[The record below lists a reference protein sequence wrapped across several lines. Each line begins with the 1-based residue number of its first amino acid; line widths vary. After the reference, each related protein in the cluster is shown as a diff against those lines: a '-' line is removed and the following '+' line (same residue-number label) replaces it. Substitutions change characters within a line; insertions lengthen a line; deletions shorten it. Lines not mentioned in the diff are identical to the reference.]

1 MIFWS
6 LAEGFFFML
15 PILTIPYAGDAVSV
29 ANTRYNGRLPTSMFS
44 SRSLTLATIALA
56 ATLAGCKKTPPS
68 NVAAS
73 VNGRFITYADLD
85 KQYAIQFPQAGSP
98 AAADDGV
105 QINKLETL
113 RAMIDQEI
121 MMQRAE
127 KQSLLAPEADV
138 EAEFNKLK
146 SPYTQEEFQKQLT
159 AKKMTADDLKSD
171 IRKKLSIEKV
181 INKEITSKINI
192 SEKDIAEFYAANRA
206 SFNLAEPTVHLAQIL
221 VTPNPEAEFRNLK
234 NDKAQNDDQARRKIL
249 NIEQRLRNGEDFS
262 MLAQNYSEDPG
273 SASNGGDLGF
283 VAESALSKASADLRK
298 LISEMKPGQVSNVLK
313 TGEGYRILKL
323 LSREPAGQ
331 RELNDP
337 RVQQT
342 IRETLLNRKDQLLRG
357 AYLEAIRNEAQVEN
371 YLARQTAQLGE
382 K

>member
-1 MIFWS
+1 MCRSAPRRVRKLQPRYNRRLSIT
-6 LAEGFFFML
+6 ML
-15 PILTIPYAGDAVSV
+15 FSRRLTI
-29 ANTRYNGRLPTSMFS
+29 
-44 SRSLTLATIALA
+44 
-56 ATLAGCKKTPPS
+56 ATLVLCAAAAGCKKAPPA

-73 VNGRFITYADLD
+73 VNGRHITVADLD
-85 KQYAIQFPQAGSP
+85 KQYGIQFPQAGAAS
-98 AAADDGV
+98 AADDGV
-105 QINKLETL
+105 LINKLETL

-127 KQSLLAPEADV
+127 KQSLLAPESDV

-146 SPYTQEEFQKQLT
+146 SPYTQEEFQRQLT
-159 AKKMTADDLKSD
+159 EKKMTVDDLKTD

-192 SEKDIAEFYAANRA
+192 TEKDIADFYAANR
-206 SFNLAEPTVHLAQIL
+206 SNFNLAEPTVHLAQIL
-221 VTPNPEAEFRNLK
+221 VTPNPESEFRNLK
-234 NDKAQNDDQARRKIL
+234 NDKAQNDDQARRKIQ

-283 VAESALSKASADLRK
+283 VAESALAKASADLRK
-298 LISEMKPGQVSNVLK
+298 LINDMKPGQVSNILR

-371 YLARQTAQLGE
+371 YLARSTAQLGD

>member
-1 MIFWS
+1 MS
-6 LAEGFFFML
+6 L
-15 PILTIPYAGDAVSV
+15 SR
-29 ANTRYNGRLPTSMFS
+29 NTTLV
-44 SRSLTLATIALA
+44 TLAIVSI
-56 ATLAGCKKTPPS
+56 LAGCKKTPPA
-68 NVAAS
+68 NVAAA
-73 VNGRFITYADLD
+73 VNGRSISYADLD
-85 KQYAIQFPQAGSP
+85 KQYSIQFPQSGSP

-159 AKKMTADDLKSD
+159 AKKMTVEDLKSD

-192 SEKDIAEFYAANRA
+192 TEKDIADFYGANRP

-234 NDKAQNDDQARRKIL
+234 NDKAQNDDQARRKIQ

-273 SASNGGDLGF
+273 SSSNGGDMGF
-283 VAESALSKASADLRK
+283 VAESALAKASAELRK
-298 LISEMKPGQVSNVLK
+298 MINEMKPGQVSNVLK

-371 YLARQTAQLGE
+371 YLARTTAQLGD
-382 K
+382 KK

>member
-1 MIFWS
+1 
-6 LAEGFFFML
+6 
-15 PILTIPYAGDAVSV
+15 
-29 ANTRYNGRLPTSMFS
+29 MFS

>member
-1 MIFWS
+1 
-6 LAEGFFFML
+6 ML
-15 PILTIPYAGDAVSV
+15 
-29 ANTRYNGRLPTSMFS
+29 LPCRT
-44 SRSLTLATIALA
+44 TLATLALLA
-56 ATLAGCKKTPPS
+56 ILAGCKKTPPA
-68 NVAAS
+68 NVAAA
-73 VNGRFITYADLD
+73 VNGRFITYAELD
-85 KQYAIQFPQAGSP
+85 KQYSIQFPQSGSP

-127 KQSLLAPEADV
+127 KQSLLAPESDI

-146 SPYTQEEFQKQLT
+146 SPYTPEEFQKQLT
-159 AKKMTADDLKSD
+159 AKKMSAEDLKSD

-192 SEKDIAEFYAANRA
+192 TEKDIADFYAANRA

-221 VTPNPEAEFRNLK
+221 VTPAADAEFRNLK
-234 NDKAQNDDQARRKIL
+234 NDKAQNDDQARRKIQ
-249 NIEQRLRNGEDFS
+249 NIDQRLRNGEDFS
-262 MLAQNYSEDPG
+262 MLAQNYSEDPM

-283 VAESALSKASADLRK
+283 VAESALAKASTELRK
-298 LISEMKPGQVSNVLK
+298 MISEMKPGQVSNPLK

-323 LSREPAGQ
+323 LSKEPAGQ
-331 RELNDP
+331 REPSDP

-357 AYLEAIRNEAQVEN
+357 AYLEAIRNEAVVEN
-371 YLARQTAQLGE
+371 YLARTTAQLGD
-382 K
+382 KK

>member
-1 MIFWS
+1 MSPSRSIT
-6 LAEGFFFML
+6 LATL
-15 PILTIPYAGDAVSV
+15 VSV
-29 ANTRYNGRLPTSMFS
+29 A
-44 SRSLTLATIALA
+44 I
-56 ATLAGCKKTPPS
+56 LAGCKKTPPA
-68 NVAAS
+68 NVAAA
-73 VNGRFITYADLD
+73 VNGRSITFTDLD
-85 KQYAIQFPQAGSP
+85 KQYGIQFPQSGSP

-159 AKKMTADDLKSD
+159 AKKMTVEDLKSD

-192 SEKDIAEFYAANRA
+192 TEKDIADFYGSNRA

-221 VTPNPEAEFRNLK
+221 VTPSPEAEFRNLK
-234 NDKAQNDDQARRKIL
+234 NDKAQNDDQARRKIQ
-249 NIEQRLRNGEDFS
+249 NIEQRVRNGEDFS

-283 VAESALSKASADLRK
+283 VADSALAKASVDLRK
-298 LISEMKPGQVSNVLK
+298 MIGEMKPGQVSNVVR

-371 YLARQTAQLGE
+371 YLARTTAQLGD
-382 K
+382 KK

>member
-1 MIFWS
+1 MP
-6 LAEGFFFML
+6 L
-15 PILTIPYAGDAVSV
+15 PRRI
-29 ANTRYNGRLPTSMFS
+29 
-44 SRSLTLATIALA
+44 TLATLALVA
-56 ATLAGCKKTPPS
+56 VLAGCKKTPPA
-68 NVAAS
+68 NVAAA
-73 VNGRFITYADLD
+73 VNGRSITYADLE
-85 KQYAIQFPQAGSP
+85 KQYSIQFPQSGSP

-138 EAEFNKLK
+138 EAEFTKLK

-159 AKKMTADDLKSD
+159 AKKMSVEDLKSD

-192 SEKDIAEFYAANRA
+192 TEKDIAGFYAANRA

-221 VTPNPEAEFRNLK
+221 VTPSPDAEFRNLK
-234 NDKAQNDDQARRKIL
+234 NDKAQNDDQARRKIQ

-283 VAESALSKASADLRK
+283 VAESALSKASAELRK
-298 LISEMKPGQVSNVLK
+298 MISGMMPGQVSAVLK

-371 YLARQTAQLGE
+371 YLARTTAQLGDS

>member
-1 MIFWS
+1 
-6 LAEGFFFML
+6 
-15 PILTIPYAGDAVSV
+15 
-29 ANTRYNGRLPTSMFS
+29 
-44 SRSLTLATIALA
+44 
-56 ATLAGCKKTPPS
+56 
-68 NVAAS
+68 
-73 VNGRFITYADLD
+73 
-85 KQYAIQFPQAGSP
+85 
-98 AAADDGV
+98 
-105 QINKLETL
+105 
-113 RAMIDQEI
+113 MIDQEI

-159 AKKMTADDLKSD
+159 AKKMTVEDLKSD

-192 SEKDIAEFYAANRA
+192 TEKDIADFYGANRP

-221 VTPNPEAEFRNLK
+221 VTPNAEAEFRNLK
-234 NDKAQNDDQARRKIL
+234 NDKAQNDDQARRKIQ

-273 SASNGGDLGF
+273 SSSNGGDMGF
-283 VAESALSKASADLRK
+283 VAESALAKASADLRK
-298 LISEMKPGQVSNVLK
+298 MINEMKPGQVSNVLK

-323 LSREPAGQ
+323 LSRESAGQ
-331 RELNDP
+331 RELTDP

-357 AYLEAIRNEAQVEN
+357 AYLEAIRNEAQVDN
-371 YLARQTAQLGE
+371 YLARTTAQLGD
-382 K
+382 KK

>member
-1 MIFWS
+1 MFHS
-6 LAEGFFFML
+6 RRL
-15 PILTIPYAGDAVSV
+15 ILVT
-29 ANTRYNGRLPTSMFS
+29 F
-44 SRSLTLATIALA
+44 ALA

-73 VNGRFITYADLD
+73 VNGRFITHADLD

-105 QINKLETL
+105 LINKLETL

-146 SPYTQEEFQKQLT
+146 SPYTQEEFQKQLA

-192 SEKDIAEFYAANRA
+192 TEKDIAEFYAANRP

-234 NDKAQNDDQARRKIL
+234 NDKAQNDDQARKKIL

-298 LISEMKPGQVSNVLK
+298 MISEMKPGQVSNVLK

-371 YLARQTAQLGE
+371 YLARQTAQLAE

>member
-1 MIFWS
+1 M
-6 LAEGFFFML
+6 
-15 PILTIPYAGDAVSV
+15 
-29 ANTRYNGRLPTSMFS
+29 
-44 SRSLTLATIALA
+44 SLTRSITLA
-56 ATLAGCKKTPPS
+56 AFIFVPILAGCKKSPPP
-68 NVAAS
+68 NVAAA
-73 VNGRFITYADLD
+73 VNGRSITYTELD
-85 KQYAIQFPQAGSP
+85 KQYSVQFPQAGSS

-146 SPYTQEEFQKQLT
+146 TPYTQEDFQKQLT
-159 AKKMTADDLKSD
+159 AKKMTPEDLKSD

-192 SEKDIAEFYAANRA
+192 TEKDIADFYAANRA

-234 NDKAQNDDQARRKIL
+234 NDKAQNDDQARKKIQ
-249 NIEQRLRNGEDFS
+249 NIEQRVRNGEDFS

-283 VAESALSKASADLRK
+283 VADSALTKASVDLRK
-298 LISEMKPGQVSNVLK
+298 MISEMKPGQVSNPLR

-357 AYLEAIRNEAQVEN
+357 AYLEAIRNETLVEN
-371 YLARQTAQLGE
+371 YLARTTAQLGD
-382 K
+382 KK

>member
-1 MIFWS
+1 MS
-6 LAEGFFFML
+6 L
-15 PILTIPYAGDAVSV
+15 
-29 ANTRYNGRLPTSMFS
+29 TRSI
-44 SRSLTLATIALA
+44 TLATLIFAVILG
-56 ATLAGCKKTPPS
+56 GCKKSPPA
-68 NVAAS
+68 NVAAA
-73 VNGRFITYADLD
+73 VNGRSITYAEME
-85 KQYAIQFPQAGSP
+85 KQYNVQFPQAGSS

-146 SPYTQEEFQKQLT
+146 SPYTQEDFQKQLT
-159 AKKMTADDLKSD
+159 AKKMTPEDLKSD

-192 SEKDIAEFYAANRA
+192 TEKDISDFYAANRA

-234 NDKAQNDDQARRKIL
+234 NDKAQNDDQARRKIQ
-249 NIEQRLRNGEDFS
+249 NIEQRVRNGEDFS

-283 VAESALSKASADLRK
+283 VAESALSKASTDLRK
-298 LISEMKPGQVSNVLK
+298 MISEMKPGQVSNPLR
-313 TGEGYRILKL
+313 TNEGYRILKL

-357 AYLEAIRNEAQVEN
+357 AYLEAIRNETLVEN
-371 YLARQTAQLGE
+371 YLARATAQLGD
-382 K
+382 KK

>member
-1 MIFWS
+1 MS
-6 LAEGFFFML
+6 L
-15 PILTIPYAGDAVSV
+15 
-29 ANTRYNGRLPTSMFS
+29 
-44 SRSLTLATIALA
+44 SRRITLATFVCFAILA
-56 ATLAGCKKTPPS
+56 SCKKTPPA
-68 NVAAS
+68 NVAAA
-73 VNGRFITYADLD
+73 VNGRSITYTDLD
-85 KQYAIQFPQAGSP
+85 KQYSIQFPQAGSP

-127 KQSLLAPEADV
+127 KQSLLAPEPDV

-159 AKKMTADDLKSD
+159 AKKMTIEDLKSD
-171 IRKKLSIEKV
+171 VRKKLSIEKV

-192 SEKDIAEFYAANRA
+192 TEKDIADFYGTNRA

-234 NDKAQNDDQARRKIL
+234 NDKAQNDDQARRKIQ
-249 NIEQRLRNGEDFS
+249 NIEQRVRNGEDFS

-283 VAESALSKASADLRK
+283 VADSALSKASVDLRK
-298 LISEMKPGQVSNVLK
+298 MIGEMKPGQVSNVVK

-331 RELNDP
+331 RELIDP

-371 YLARQTAQLGE
+371 YLARTTAQLGD
-382 K
+382 KK

>member
-1 MIFWS
+1 MPHFR
-6 LAEGFFFML
+6 
-15 PILTIPYAGDAVSV
+15 P
-29 ANTRYNGRLPTSMFS
+29 
-44 SRSLTLATIALA
+44 LTLACLALLVFS
-56 ATLAGCKKTPPS
+56 TGCKKAPPA
-68 NVAAS
+68 NVAAA
-73 VNGRFITYADLD
+73 VNGRAITYADLD
-85 KQYAIQFPQAGSP
+85 KQYSIQFPQAGSP

-127 KQSLLAPEADV
+127 KQSLLAPDSDV
-138 EAEFNKLK
+138 EGEFTKLK

-159 AKKMTADDLKSD
+159 AKKMTAEDLKSD

-192 SEKDIAEFYAANRA
+192 TEKDIADFYATNRA

-221 VTPNPEAEFRNLK
+221 VTPSAEAEFRNLK
-234 NDKAQNDDQARRKIL
+234 NDKAQNDDQARRKIQ

-283 VAESALSKASADLRK
+283 VAETALAKASADLRK
-298 LISEMKPGQVSNVLK
+298 MINEMKPGQVSNVLR

-323 LSREPAGQ
+323 LSRESAGQ

-371 YLARQTAQLGE
+371 YLARTIAQLGE
-382 K
+382 KK